1 MSSPTSSPPPSSQLP
16 SEPDPPLTVRTAI
29 ILLGGAFIGTVVG
42 GLTFLG
48 GSPAAG
54 AVLAGLMGLGTS
66 VMGLHKLIR

>member
-1 MSSPTSSPPPSSQLP
+1 MSSLTSTPPPPSQLP
-16 SEPDPPLTVRTAI
+16 PEPEPLFTVRTAI

-48 GSPAAG
+48 GGSAAE
-54 AVLAGLMGLGTS
+54 AVLAGLTGFGAS